1 MTLTRRR
8 FLETAAALALTAAA
22 AGALSRTPFGLVS
35 DAAAQAPSAEDLAMA
50 GPLGDKVEGKD
61 DAPVTIIEYASMTCG
76 HCAQFAAT
84 TFPKL
89 KEKYI
94 DTGKVRFILREF
106 PLDPIAAAGFM
117 IARCA
122 GDDKYFA
129 VVDALFARQR
139 DWAYA
144 TDPVAGLQTLAK
156 QFGFTQETFE
166 SCLTNQEMLDG
177 INAVRAR
184 GAEKFGVN
192 STPTFFI
199 NGKIQRG
206 AIGFEDLEKIL
217 EPLLKA

>member
-1 MTLTRRR
+1 M
-8 FLETAAALALTAAA
+8 TAAA